1 VSAAD
6 ERPFDF
12 LGMGMVRDGGESTR
26 SVSSSRNSEIPLTAS
41 PVLSVRSLSKVY
53 RVGLADCTASARA
66 LDDVHLEVAPGEV
79 VGVVGPASAG
89 KTTLLRCAAGLLSA
103 DTGTVER
110 ARLSDGRV
118 VVVKYLE
125 SPIELTRLCVT
136 DCLWHLALVD
146 NADSVCGDVGGAFA
160 LLTASRQ
167 ARRTGAALLLA
178 ARDRRSIA
186 SVADRVLVL
195 ERGRLR
201 SAAAHGQIAAVTR
214 VAESIM
220 EREDVRSR

>member
-1 VSAAD
+1 
-6 ERPFDF
+6 
-12 LGMGMVRDGGESTR
+12 MVRDGGESTR
-26 SVSSSRNSEIPLTAS
+26 IVSSSRNSEIPLMDS

-66 LDDVHLEVAPGEV
+66 LDDVHFAISPGEV
-79 VGVVGPASAG
+79 VAVVGPASAG
-89 KTTLLRCAAGLLSA
+89 KTTLLRCAAGLLSVDA
-103 DTGTVER
+103 GTVER

-125 SPIELTRLCVT
+125 SPVELTRLCIT

-160 LLTASRQ
+160 LLTASRR

-178 ARDRRSIA
+178 ARDHRSIA

-195 ERGRLR
+195 ERGRIR
-201 SAAAHGQIAAVTR
+201 PATPHSQAPAVTR
-214 VAESIM
+214 VAESTVD
-220 EREDVRSR
+220 REDVRSR

>member
-1 VSAAD
+1 VSAGD

-12 LGMGMVRDGGESTR
+12 LGVGTVRDGGESTR
-26 SVSSSRNSEIPLTAS
+26 IVSSSRTSEIPLTDS
-41 PVLSVRSLSKVY
+41 PVLSLRSLSKVY

-66 LDDVHLEVAPGEV
+66 LDDVHLDVAPGEV
-79 VGVVGPASAG
+79 VAVIGAANAG

-103 DTGTVER
+103 DAGTIER

-160 LLTASRQ
+160 LLTAARQ

-178 ARDRRSIA
+178 ARDQRAIA

-201 SAAAHGQIAAVTR
+201 SAAPHSQTATMTR
-214 VAESIM
+214 VAESTID
-220 EREDVRSR
+220 REGIRSR